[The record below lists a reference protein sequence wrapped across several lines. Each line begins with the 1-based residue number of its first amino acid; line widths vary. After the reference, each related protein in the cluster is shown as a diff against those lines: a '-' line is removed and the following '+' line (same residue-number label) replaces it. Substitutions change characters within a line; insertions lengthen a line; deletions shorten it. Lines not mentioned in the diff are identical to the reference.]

1 MDKKRQIAIFTTA
14 SLPWMTGTAVNPL
27 FRAAYLAKDGERIV
41 TLVIPWLSLKD
52 QKLVYPNNIT
62 FSSPAEQE
70 TYVRHWVDER
80 TGFKSDFGILFY
92 PGKFSLDKRSIL
104 AVGDISERI
113 PDEKADIAIL
123 EEPEHLTWYHH
134 GKRWKIKFQLV
145 VGIVHTNYLEYVRR
159 EKNGRM
165 QAFLLKYINNW
176 VVSIYCHKVI
186 RLSAATQDY
195 PKSIICNVHGVNPKF
210 LEIGKKKLEQQQNGI
225 QAFTKGAYYIGKM
238 VWSKGYKELLELLRD
253 NQKEL
258 TGLEVD
264 LYGTGEDSDQVQE
277 TAKRLELAVR
287 VHPGRDHADLLFHDY
302 KVFLNP
308 STTDVVCT
316 TTAEALAMG
325 KIVVCA
331 NHPSNE
337 FFKQF
342 PNCRTYDNGDG
353 FVKLTRHAL
362 AEEPAQLTDAQRHEL
377 SWEAAT
383 ERFLR
388 VTELDQEFT
397 RKLSKSPTKNFMS
410 TSLGL
415 SSSME
420 GASAYVHHVASGF
433 EATRRIFGAIPKSL
447 QPDEEQCKE
456 LGLPIP
462 AVSGHAYLATEE
474 SKSSGVEG

>member
-238 VWSKGYKELLELLRD
+238 VWSKGYKELLDLLRD

-410 TSLGL
+410 ASLGL

-462 AVSGHAYLATEE
+462 AGCTCNR
-474 SKSSGVEG
+474 